1 MNSALITKS
10 NNRILQEIQHGFKS
24 KAYKLIIPYIGGLQ
38 SPNIVYVKFNKDSG
52 FYAGQDHILEIKFQW
67 GNPINHYYPFHPPLI
82 TFKTPIWHPNI
93 SSFPGGAICL
103 DFLKQEGLWSAT
115 CTIEG
120 LIEMIKAM
128 MDDPNP
134 NSPQNPDAGK
144 SYSDSIKTKSWAMIC
159 ANYYKQHIK
168 SCEDIFTTFQIV
180 QDEDEPPSQELKK
193 TSESE
198 KSENPGNPGKSNK
211 EIKKLTSSKILYDDS
226 DEEPVVK
233 KVVKK
238 DKTNTKISKNSAT
251 PSKTI
256 YTTDILSDSSEKSD
270 DPVSEESDSA
280 ELQESDESSEESDVP
295 KSKKTSKVLKS
306 STSKISKTPKTS
318 KTLKTLKSSKL
329 SESKK
334 ITFKK
339 R

>member
-1 MNSALITKS
+1 MNAALITKS

-24 KAYKLIIPYIGGLQ
+24 KAYKMIIPYIGGLQ

-67 GNPINHYYPFHPPLI
+67 GNPINHYYPFHPPLM

-93 SSFPGGAICL
+93 SGFPGGAICL

-115 CTIEG
+115 CTVEG

-144 SYSDSIKTKSWAMIC
+144 SYSESIKTKTWGTVCS
-159 ANYYKQHIK
+159 NYYKQHIK
-168 SCEDIFTTFQIV
+168 SCADIFDTFV
-180 QDEDEPPSQELKK
+180 TEQDETSETSETRETPKTSKK
-193 TSESE
+193 TEPDKPE
-198 KSENPGNPGKSNK
+198 
-211 EIKKLTSSKILYDDS
+211 KLTISKVSQDDS
-226 DEEPVVK
+226 DSSEEQVVK

-238 DKTNTKISKNSAT
+238 DKKVSKPQTDVPKKSNKSNK
-251 PSKTI
+251 SK
-256 YTTDILSDSSEKSD
+256 SK
-270 DPVSEESDSA
+270 SEESTESTESTESEISEDDSD
-280 ELQESDESSEESDVP
+280 DEVP
-295 KSKKTSKVLKS
+295 KEKTKSKKIVRTPI
-306 STSKISKTPKTS
+306 KISNTIKAEKS
-318 KTLKTLKSSKL
+318 KETVKA
-329 SESKK
+329 KK

-339 R
+339 KL